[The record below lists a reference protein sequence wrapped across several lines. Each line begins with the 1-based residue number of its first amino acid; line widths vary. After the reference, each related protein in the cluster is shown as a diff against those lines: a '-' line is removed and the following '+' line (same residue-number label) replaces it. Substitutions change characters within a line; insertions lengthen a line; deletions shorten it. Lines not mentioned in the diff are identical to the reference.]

1 MNEEVTARVHEN
13 EPEEGLVRNE
23 CWAVWVVRLSKFFG
37 CLGIS
42 ISAGVQVVLVFSCC
56 LGAQVNQSYVSFR
69 FLGRA
74 DVRVHVHV
82 NAAVKVQ
89 IIVQLSMRM

>member
-13 EPEEGLVRNE
+13 EPEEGRVRNE

-42 ISAGVQVVLVFSCC
+42 ISAGVQVVLVFHVVWVLRLISRMC
-56 LGAQVNQSYVSFR
+56 R
-69 FLGRA
+69 FGF
-74 DVRVHVHV
+74 
-82 NAAVKVQ
+82 
-89 IIVQLSMRM
+89 

>member
-1 MNEEVTARVHEN
+1 MRMNQKKDVSGMNVG
-13 EPEEGLVRNE
+13 PFGL
-23 CWAVWVVRLSKFFG
+23 LG
-37 CLGIS
+37 CRSFSVALGIS